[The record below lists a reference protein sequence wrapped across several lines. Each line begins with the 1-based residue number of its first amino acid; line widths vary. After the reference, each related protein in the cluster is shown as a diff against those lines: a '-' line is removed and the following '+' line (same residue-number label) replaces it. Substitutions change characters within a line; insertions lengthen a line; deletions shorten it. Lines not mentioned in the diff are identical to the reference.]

1 METDTEGG
9 RMVHDGQ
16 TALNDRGKGTVHV
29 AYLVPE
35 KDPHYAVSWSELVK
49 DAGLDVILVK
59 LEDVM
64 GWMAFLMSST
74 GLYKK
79 PDKADCYKGLQAG
92 EWFMSNAK
100 HINIGSGEDK
110 DGKVVLHHGV
120 LFCKNNIFQTEPD
133 MVTMRRNFRCG
144 FDEKQIEVESSED
157 YGPKQLRMSP
167 TPLMKAKVADLC
179 DLGKLIGC

>member
-79 PDKADCYKGLQAG
+79 PDKADCYKGPHAG
-92 EWFMSNAK
+92 KMLISNEK
-100 HINIGSGEDK
+100 HINIGSGED
-110 DGKVVLHHGV
+110 
-120 LFCKNNIFQTEPD
+120 
-133 MVTMRRNFRCG
+133 
-144 FDEKQIEVESSED
+144 
-157 YGPKQLRMSP
+157 
-167 TPLMKAKVADLC
+167 
-179 DLGKLIGC
+179 